1 MDLLLEA
8 TRKSPFGA
16 YALDL
21 PCPLRDA
28 TVSARAEHQRR
39 TIACAMLPGQ
49 EDPRRVLAA
58 WHALLHWL
66 RYSDEPVVT
75 CLRGHKT
82 DRVWP
87 IVTEASPETTLQAL
101 FDAVQAQWV
110 DETHWLD
117 AHDSRYPGLHDQL
130 RCHAVHLHGD
140 PADAA
145 AHADFA
151 LVRDGEQ
158 WRIDCATERFGEDYQ
173 RLLAAVWHRLADMLA
188 TAPQTALCDA
198 VATADGSAMQACSV
212 DGAAVA
218 IEGDLNS
225 RFSAWVA
232 IRPQHVAVIDP
243 ERSLSFAELDA
254 LSMHWAAALHAAG
267 ARAGDCVGVSFDRS
281 HRMVAAQIAVLK
293 IGAAFVPMDAT
304 QPAIRLQG
312 MVDDTRLRWLLTEQA
327 HACTLRE
334 ALPTV
339 AVLDI
344 GEIGDVQNDAA
355 VSMLPMVA
363 SDIDALA
370 YVIFTSGS
378 TGRPKGVKVSH
389 GNLLN
394 FVRQVGDWFDQD
406 DIASQFAPFTFDAS
420 VAEIH
425 SSLLNGGSTLILP
438 AELIED
444 PERLQDYMTGHGVTF
459 SAFPPQYAKH
469 LSPEKLPRLK
479 TLMTAGSA
487 PDHELIR
494 RWHPHV
500 TYVNAYGPT
509 ETTILSTAWHADR
522 IPEAHEPIAIGGP
535 IFNTTVRVINRF
547 GQALPRQCIGE
558 LLIGGAGVTLGYLDR
573 EELNLDRYRE
583 LDNMRWYRSG
593 DLCCFNSEDALIFAG
608 RIDSQIK
615 LRGHRLE
622 PGEVEAAL
630 KAVEGVSQAA
640 TIVVDVQ
647 SSKQLVAFC
656 VGAAR
661 SEDEVREGLASLLPA
676 WAIPNRI
683 VWLQALP
690 LTANGKTDYRALQ
703 ALLDERTQDDAAEA
717 VAYDDALEAD
727 VAAIWSSVLQ
737 QPKIARDDNFIH
749 LGGDSLTAL
758 VVMSSLKRLGYPA
771 SSSQLLARPRL
782 CDFVAT
788 LRGLDRQINRDYR
801 PCSGEAPL
809 SPIQGWFFK
818 LGLENPGSFCQ
829 TLVFDADERLDAER
843 LQHALSLLVDHHD
856 QLRSGFARPHRASG
870 DGAAAWTQTVAEPGL
885 ALPAIVVREVEEAQW
900 SAQAEDLR
908 LALAAELDV
917 SRAPLF
923 RIALLRSPTRSRVV
937 WVIHHLVVDTIS
949 HGILLEDLQALY
961 RRPDDAV
968 EAVLPGK
975 SISHMDWSRTL
986 RDAVMADV
994 DARLMRWQ
1002 PALQALAAIPD
1013 LPLRK
1018 SAAARMAI
1026 AECRLSADDT
1036 AVLLETATACYRQSA
1051 EELVLAASC
1060 LAIGRTLGV
1069 AGLAIDIEW
1078 HGREESF
1085 AGPQGIDR
1093 TVGWFTSVHPHAVNL
1108 PGDGGLGAW
1117 LMALKESRVAVPQRG
1132 RDFYAL
1138 RYLVDT
1144 PEARAAFAD
1153 YCQPEVLFNFSGVVQ
1168 RGQTGWRT
1176 VPAVAIELGE
1186 GNANPYALSVES
1198 EIRDGELIV
1207 SLYHDPEAWA
1217 GAAERLPQAIADAMR
1232 EVIAH
1237 CSAPGNRRWT
1247 PSDFPLAGLS
1257 QAQVDTLP
1265 IALRAAYP
1273 LTDMQQTMIRH
1284 KDTYQVFMAYR
1295 IPAVYDDASWR
1306 RAVSEWIDRHDC
1318 LRTHIREWPDG
1329 SASQLVEDAL
1339 AAPLGVHRVA
1349 SGETQAQARAHID
1362 RVRGGEARIDR
1373 APLFDLQVF
1382 DAGED
1387 DFVLVLAIH
1396 HLIHDGWSIDLLI
1409 NDLLVG
1415 YRRACGDAASKPQ
1428 APLAGMDAIVTAQR
1442 SLRDDTQWQN
1452 YWSTLPWQAT
1462 ACRLPEPRLHRA
1474 DDAASGQ
1481 DTRLFVG
1488 ALDAALAA
1496 SVREASRN
1504 LGVTV
1509 NSLWLAG
1516 YACLLRYLGG
1526 QTQVRCGVIQNG
1538 RMEEIAGVETITG
1551 CCVNTLPLVMEIAGT
1566 TTGGDIVVEVNRQL
1580 ERMRAGAAYPLSS
1593 IHAMVRS
1600 RIDGELF
1607 DTLFNIESHR
1617 YAVHDAQA
1625 RAELVGG
1632 YESTNYGF
1640 IFSLI
1645 ERSAAVVDAA
1655 ASATPPDYEVRIGYD
1670 AARYDL
1676 EAVQDWL
1683 RIYARCMQVLA
1694 AQTASR
1700 WNEMRLLPD
1709 AMLDDATNAWNDTR
1723 RDYPDQRC
1731 VEDLFR
1737 EQAQRQPQRPALL
1750 YRDRSVTYAALDA
1763 QTDRIARVLQDRG
1776 IGPETV
1782 VGLVAD
1788 RSPEMVVAMLAIY
1801 KAGAAFVP
1809 IDPRYPA
1816 DRVRHMVADS
1826 GARLA
1831 LVQKRDL
1838 SAVIPD
1844 DLVLERLFLDDLI
1857 EAAQHEGTGGDTGG
1871 DDAARRPLAVA
1882 RDSRQLA
1889 YVMYTSG
1896 STGQPK
1902 GVMIEQRSIVR
1913 LVANSA
1919 DFSFDAEDRIL
1930 VTSAPGFDVTT
1941 FEVWSALLNGLTLGV
1956 IDEETLLDPK
1966 QLAAELREKRI
1977 SLLWLIAPL
1986 FNQLIQEAPEMFAG
2000 VKQLMIGGDALSAP
2014 HVLLARQAN
2023 PQLQIINGYGPTENT
2038 SFSTYHFVGDEDRDV
2053 IPIGRPITNSTAYVF
2068 NADGQLLPPGVDG
2081 ELYVGGPG
2089 VARGYLNQPELTAS
2103 KFVADPFSDDPDSR
2117 LYRTGD
2123 LVRWR
2128 RDGLIDFLGRID
2140 HQVKIRGFRVELGE
2154 IENAISAHENIK
2166 QTLVLVKQEQGQK
2179 QLVAYC
2185 VPKQGDIADS
2195 DFRAGLIGSVSA
2207 LLHETLPDYM
2217 VPAAFVMLEAMPRN
2231 ANGKIDRPRL
2241 PEPDA
2246 SAYVH
2251 SAKVVP
2257 QGAMEEA
2264 LWAVWKDVLGNEAFG
2279 VTDSFF
2285 SIGGDSILAIQVVSG
2300 AAKRGLS
2307 LTPRLVIEERT
2318 IRQIVAKAG
2327 ATSSAAASA
2336 AENAANVVQ
2345 TAVVGAQ
2352 RLLPIQL
2359 QYLQQGKVDVDR
2371 YAQYG
2376 RIALPADTTREM
2388 LDIAL
2393 RAIVARHDVLRL
2405 KFRETSSG
2413 WIAQYRPEAL
2423 QADDAVQADVL
2434 IAVDG
2439 DPSGDDSSGDIRA
2452 EAAEALAGLDIKQ
2465 GRLQRW
2471 IWRRGAQG
2479 QSLLWVIHHLVV
2491 DGVSWR
2497 ILQDDLHS
2505 ALAAAR
2511 RGESPQFGAKTDSYQ
2526 DWATRVHDF
2535 AFGTVVERERDY
2547 WLQQLAQPVARLDF
2561 DVDGSDDD
2569 ERQPEA
2575 STQAVEIALDADDT
2589 QRVLQRARAGV
2600 QPQVLLIAALTRS
2613 LGERLDADAVR
2624 VDLEG
2629 HGRDLYDDGATEL
2642 DPSRTIGWFTSLY
2655 PLRFDLVRQS
2665 PSQHLSRTRRILAT
2679 VPNGGIG
2686 FGALQQIA
2694 HDEALETASA
2704 DPNGSGAQV
2713 LFNYLGHFAD
2723 DSEGGSVIAPRRV
2736 RGHALRIDGAV
2747 RAGTLQFRFDYSD
2760 RQLSREAATAIAEG
2774 FLASLHEL
2782 SCVDPDDSDA
2792 ADERHGP
2799 GAQSTESGAVS
2810 FASASLSTEVLAV
2823 LRGRYPA
2830 LRDAYPCT
2838 PMQQGLLMF
2847 SDGGGQKD
2855 LYLSQMQIALA
2866 PVDADRLRRAWQT
2879 LVDRH
2884 DILRTAFV
2892 DLGQARLIQVVVDNA
2907 ELSWREV
2914 DARTVG
2920 GVAQI
2925 ALTRWMREEMAQGF
2939 DLGHA
2944 PLMRLL
2950 LVRMDDDSDC
2960 LVWTHHHALIDG
2972 WSAALLI
2979 RQLFEAYART
2989 GTQAGLQAAPHAEPA
3004 YRRYIDWLSTRDAG
3018 AAEAYWRDWFR
3029 GLDLSTSAQS
3039 PLERVP
3045 AGQGHRPIRY
3055 EQASHSI
3062 ELSAEDTSRLLRL
3075 VKAEGV
3081 SLSTLMLA
3089 AWGLLLGK
3097 YVAEDEVLFGY
3108 TTSGR
3113 SAAVD
3118 GIESMVGLF
3127 INSLPVRVRA
3137 DGTQTVASLLR
3148 QIQSQQLDNEDH
3160 GFLSL
3165 PEIQR
3170 VSGAK
3175 PGQALFDTLVVVENY
3190 PRDWSLLA
3198 SAGDD
3203 GLKVRSIEGASRT
3216 SFGLNLIAYP
3226 GERLMLELAYQCLQF
3241 DDDATAMLLR
3251 RLSNLLS
3258 SIAAGATRTIA
3269 QLSLLDADESA
3280 RAIHGWNATAVEYP
3294 RDRTL
3299 PEVFDTV
3306 ANSHARADALVFGD
3320 ERCSYD
3326 ELARR
3331 SRRIAR
3337 WLRAHGVR
3345 SGDQVALSMGK
3356 GPALIAAMIG
3366 IMRAGAAYVPI
3377 AVDCPADRRRFI
3389 NADAGIV
3396 WTLTDRAHRE
3406 QVVLDV
3412 AACLEIE
3419 DCLGEADALSD
3430 DGTDGMVD
3438 GPGDAQRTAYV
3449 IYTSGTTG
3457 TPKGVAISHRSL
3469 INFCAWCVQVRLFS
3483 AGSRM
3488 IQFAP
3493 YTFDA
3498 SAGEIF
3504 GGLLAGAELHL
3515 LADALIMD
3523 PQALTA
3529 YLNTH
3534 AIAFCAF
3541 PPPYLQQMDPTRI
3554 PEDMTLLTAGSA
3566 PSAELVAQWG
3576 ARCRYINGYGPTETT
3591 ILSTAWICDRG
3602 QADAGSLSIGGPICN
3617 TSVYVVDRLGQL
3629 CAPGLLGEIWIGGD
3643 GVANGYLNRPELN
3656 REQFLADP
3664 WKPGSRVYRT
3674 GDMGRWRE
3682 DGQIVF
3688 VGRRDRQVKL
3698 RGFRIELD
3706 EIETRLSEHPQVQ
3719 DAAVSVRGADA
3730 DKRLLAWVVHREG
3743 LMPGDAAT
3751 EAFLDDLRRFL
3762 QASLLNYMLPQAIG
3776 IVAKMPLT
3784 GNGKID
3790 EKSLPEPEANEPVDA
3805 VHIAPRTQSERALAE
3820 VWASLLKLPPE
3831 QIGVNANFFD
3841 MGGHSLLAMR
3851 AIAQLRERLGVEIG
3865 VADLLAQPVLADL
3878 ALVVEHAAQHALPPI
3893 VAVPRTE
3900 AMPLSFAQQ
3909 RLWFLAQMQD
3919 VSRTYHIPGALRL
3932 RGELDAAALGRAL
3945 DRIVAR
3951 HEVLRARFVMHGETP
3966 MQHFLPADAG
3976 FVLREGDLSAVDAA
3990 DAALQAAM
3998 HAEFDAPFD
4007 LETGPLLR
4015 GRLIR
4020 MAENDH
4026 VLLIVIHHIVMDGW
4040 SLGLLVREIGQLY
4053 RSECEGTPD
4062 PLARLAV
4069 QYADYAVWQRGLPE
4083 AEVWQAQSAYWRDT
4097 LRDAP
4102 ALLEL
4107 PTDRPRPPQQS
4118 FDGDSVPIVFD
4129 PALSAGLRALS
4140 QRHGV
4145 TLFTT
4150 LFAAWTIVLHRL
4162 SNQSQVV
4169 IGIPAANRLQA
4180 ELEPLVGFFVNTLA
4194 VRVDVDG
4201 GAPTA
4206 ALLQQVRLALLGA
4219 QAHQQLPFEQVVEV
4233 VKPPRSV
4240 AHSPIFQ
4247 VMFSWQDEEWRQI
4260 DMRGLQVDSLDIAQ
4274 DSAKFDLT
4282 LSLSEDGE
4290 RIVGGI
4296 EYATALFDRA
4306 TLARHIGYLQRV
4318 LQVMVDD
4325 ASQPVARIALLQDM
4339 ERGQV
4344 LERFNAEAVGRDD
4357 IGPALPLPYRA
4368 FEMQVARTPQ
4378 ANALVHADVRIDY
4391 ATLNARAN
4399 RIAHWLIALGAQ
4411 RDARVAVCLERGPDL
4426 VAAMIGV
4433 GKAGL
4438 AYVPMDPAA
4447 PADRLCYQLDDSAPV
4462 ALLSQSSLR
4471 DAFGDDARPV
4481 LWLDLDDAALAEH
4494 AIENPSHD
4502 VVGVSPNDLA
4512 YVIYTSGS
4520 TGRPKGVMVEHAQLG
4535 AYLRWALRAY
4545 AGGEPIDAVVS
4556 SPIVFDATITSL
4568 YLPLL
4573 TGGCAV
4579 LLREGDEL
4587 AGLEAEMMAAQS
4599 DEAGRAIL
4607 VKITP
4612 AHLRVLGQRLE
4623 TSAVRPA
4630 PKLFVVGG
4638 EALPSATVALWQRLS
4653 PASRIVNEYGPT
4665 ETTVGC
4671 VVHEASA
4678 GSLQG
4683 PDVPIGRPIAG
4694 MYMRVLDAEGQ
4705 PVPIGVTG
4713 ELYIGGAQVARGYL
4727 NRDELTAE
4735 RFIADPFDVGGNAR
4749 LYRSGD
4755 LCRWRA
4761 DGVLDYL
4768 GRNDFQVK
4776 IRGFRIELGEIE
4788 AQLASC
4794 TGVVECAVIARED
4807 RPGDKRLVAYV
4818 VGPDAAAL
4826 SAQALRSQLAQ
4837 HLPEY
4842 MVPSAFVALPALPLT
4857 GNGKLDRVAL
4867 PAPDLG
4873 AVAAS
4878 EYEAPVGSAEIALAE
4893 VWQSLL
4899 NLDRVGRHDQ
4909 FFELGGHSLMVIAML
4924 VNLRERGF
4932 VTDIRTVLTQPSLS
4946 ALAMVLTTV
4955 AADEAVEKQEV
4966 PENLIA
4972 TDCAQITPELLPL
4985 ADLSQADIDRI
4996 VANVPGGIANIQDI
5010 YRLGPL
5016 QEGILF
5022 HYLLGG
5028 EGDNY
5033 LLRSMLAFE
5042 SRELL
5047 DAFLAA
5053 MQAVIDRH
5061 DILRT
5066 CAQWEALSHPVQ
5078 VVCRQVPLPIEEI
5091 ALEPGDVLPQLV
5103 AKSDPRRLRLDL
5115 SRAPMLK
5122 TFVAHDAENGEWL
5135 LALLSHH
5142 IVCDQT
5148 TVELMIGEIQLL
5160 LAGQG
5165 DRLPVS
5171 VPYRNFIAQLRQL
5184 SAQDHDAYFRRQ
5196 LGDVEEPTLPFGF
5209 SNTQGA
5215 SDKESREDVVD
5226 AVATVESDAALR
5238 IRDAARR
5245 YGTTPAVLFHAA
5257 WALVV
5262 GRCSGR
5268 HDVVFGAVLSGRQQS
5283 INGLDRAF
5291 GMFINTL
5298 PLRVPF
5304 STASVREA
5312 IADTRA
5318 RLAELLMHEQASL
5331 VQAQRC
5337 SGVSSALPLFS
5348 AMINYRHSLNT
5359 DAVASGAMLPG
5370 VRVVSGEWD
5379 GERTNYPLTLDIDDT
5394 GKSFTINIQCMRV
5407 ADPKLVAEY
5416 VCTAAINIAEALH
5429 DDPDRPMRGIE
5440 ILPDA
5445 ERRRL
5450 VADFNDTC
5458 RPDLIETTWPELFA
5472 AQASATP
5479 DRIAVECAA
5488 KQLSYRELDSQ
5499 STRLAL
5505 ALREKG
5511 AGPGTVIALLNRRS
5525 SDLLVMIVAVL
5536 KAGAAYLPL
5545 DPTHP
5550 PQRWLEILDD
5560 AKPQHVLIGEEY
5572 ATEQRWLK
5580 RKWKVGEVIV
5590 AADLMASVAD
5600 PESAAAT
5607 LPYPQLDD
5615 LSYVLF
5621 TSGSTG
5627 KPKGVM
5633 IEHRGM
5639 INNMRSKFEPL
5650 ALSSEDVIAQTASQC
5665 FDISVWQFLTA
5676 LLLGGKVVIVS
5687 DETTRDPDALL
5698 DRLQATGVT
5707 IWEPVPSVM
5716 QVILQYRKALP
5727 ALRWVLPTGEALPR
5741 ELVVRWFDQYPQ
5753 IPLMNA
5759 YGPAECSDDVSFQP
5773 MHGPVDRVLIGKPV
5787 ANAHLHLLDDELMLA
5802 PIGVVGEIAVSG
5814 PVVGRGYH
5822 NRPEETRAVFKE
5834 NPYERHAADRRLY
5847 LTGDLGRRYPDGS
5860 IEFIGRKDFQVKIR
5874 GFRIELG
5881 EIENC
5886 LERHPSVREA
5896 VVLARTFGAH
5906 GDKKLVAYVTTSAA
5920 VAIDILRA
5928 HIRASLPE
5936 YMTPSAIVLMDALP
5950 LTGNGKID
5958 RKALPE
5964 PTGTAL
5970 MQAQYTQPQ
5979 PGAES
5984 LVADVWRDLLG
5995 LDQVGREDGFFD
6007 LGGDSILLIRMLSR
6021 IREHGIVL
6029 SVADIYRLRTV
6040 QAIAEAGAT
6049 TQPSLPD
6056 RLVSAGWEHA
6066 WATIDATPAAVK
6078 VLLVR
6083 DPEGERR
6090 MPLQKMLATCEGVDA
6105 GFVRLCDDPATEAQR
6120 LQSAGVSAL
6129 DDDACIAVSD
6139 VSTALVAQLQ
6149 PVHARLSAAP
6159 VVETYGFG
6167 LIQRNLQDWTARYG
6181 NECIPVQGWYTPT
6194 ELQAAFATLACE
6206 QDLLRSIADV
6216 PTSTWRLLDQEAIG
6230 TMSIPSIRL
6239 SAVVGPEAGDA
6250 IANAMRALERA
6261 RTETPLP
6268 YVAAWVSATDM
6279 QHYLLLSIDHLAWDG
6294 VSAGAVQRR
6303 LGEILRGDAA
6313 PFAGSYRTFL
6323 SDIEPKGDRAVDA
6336 VLDER
6341 FDRAGVASAVAATCS
6356 ILAQHA
6362 DEPLQVVRFAA
6373 PIASGASAAE
6383 QAFDIFKHWM
6393 LQSTGLE
6400 RFGLVLNH
6408 HGRQRGEHAYF
6419 DHVGLFLDKVPIAVD
6434 RSTTLQS
6441 LSDKVSE
6448 LQKHGF
6454 GYLAMETRARKEG
6467 LPPTLPAL
6475 SEEVLFNFQ
6484 MEAQTADAR
6493 PTALDTAT
6501 FREKLRDYRGILFES
6516 HEQDNQIIV
6525 TCAFRGSD
6533 DALRGLMS
6541 INPDSVLIESSSI
6554 GDAADAAANILAAV
6568 PVVAATTDDDVLI
6581 VEGVHKRY
6589 GNFEAVKGVSFRVP
6603 RGKCFG
6609 ILGPNGAGKT
6619 SLLAM
6624 IEGLTPITSG
6634 SIRIFGKDVATQ
6646 MRSIQP
6652 HLGVQLQQNNYFQFL
6667 TVAQLLKFYQELRSA
6682 VGGKRE
6688 GPSAEWLLERL
6699 ELKDKLPFK
6708 VDELSGGQKQ
6718 RLSIAI
6724 ALLEDPDIIFLDEPT
6739 SALDPQSRLYTWEFI
6754 EQLKSDGRKTII
6766 LTTHYMEE
6774 AERLCD
6780 EIMIMNGGKVIAQGP
6795 PAELVKSLSATQSLS
6810 LQFGIG
6816 EFNAAHAESIGS
6828 LSGVIS
6834 HLWDERSDTLA
6845 IQTTDVAKT
6854 LEAVLANCRDRGI
6867 QITNIDIVRPSLE
6880 DVFLSHTGKDLRE

>member
-8 TRKSPFGA
+8 TRKSPYGA

-28 TVSARAEHQRR
+28 TVSARAEHRRR
-39 TIACAMLPGQ
+39 TVACGMLPGQ
-49 EDPRRVLAA
+49 DDPRRLLAA
-58 WHALLHWL
+58 WHAVLHWL
-66 RYSDEPVVT
+66 RYDDEPVVT
-75 CLRGHKT
+75 CLRGHSA

-87 IVTEASPETTLQAL
+87 IVTEASADTTLQAL
-101 FDAVQAQWV
+101 FEAVQTQWV
-110 DETHWLD
+110 DEKYWID
-117 AHDSRYPGLHDQL
+117 AHDSDYPGLQEQL
-130 RCHAVHLHGD
+130 RCHSVHLHG
-140 PADAA
+140 AITKDAE
-145 AHADFA
+145 HADFA
-151 LVRDGEQ
+151 LIRDGEQ
-158 WRIDCATERFGEDYQ
+158 WRIECATERFGEDYQ
-173 RLLAAVWHRLADMLA
+173 RLLATVWHRLAEALLA
-188 TAPQTALCDA
+188 APQTALCELA
-198 VATADGSAMQACSV
+198 ATAGGSPMQACSV
-212 DGAAVA
+212 EGAAVA

-232 IRPQHVAVIDP
+232 VQPQRVAVIDK
-243 ERSLSFAELDA
+243 ERSMSFAELDR
-254 LSMHWAAALHAAG
+254 LSTHWASALLAAG
-267 ARAGDCVGVSFDRS
+267 ACAGDCVGVSFDRS

-293 IGAAFVPMDAT
+293 IGAAFVPMDAA
-304 QPAIRLQG
+304 QPAIRLQT
-312 MVDDTRLRWLLTEQA
+312 MVDDTRLRLVLTEQA
-327 HACTLRE
+327 NVSMLRE
-334 ALPTV
+334 ALPKV
-339 AVLDI
+339 GVLDI
-344 GEIGDVQNDAA
+344 GKIGDARNGGGS
-355 VSMLPMVA
+355 SMLPAVE

-394 FVRQVGDWFDQD
+394 FVLQIGEWFGPD
-406 DIASQFAPFTFDAS
+406 DVASQFAPLTFDAS

-425 SSLLNGGSTLILP
+425 SSLLNGGSTVILP
-438 AELIED
+438 AELIDD
-444 PERLQDYMTGHGVTF
+444 PESLQAYMTAHGVSF

-469 LSPEKLPRLK
+469 LSPENLPRQK

-487 PDHELIR
+487 PDHDLIR

-500 TYVNAYGPT
+500 QYVNAYGPT
-509 ETTILSTAWHADR
+509 ETTILSTAWRADR
-522 IPEAHEPIAIGGP
+522 VPEAHEPIAIGSP

-547 GQALPRQCIGE
+547 GQALPRHCIGE

-573 EELNLDRYRE
+573 DELNLDRYRE
-583 LDNMRWYRSG
+583 QGRKRWYRSG
-593 DLCCFNSEDALIFAG
+593 DLCCFNGDSALIFAG

-630 KAVEGVSQAA
+630 KAVEGVDQAA
-640 TIVVDVQ
+640 TLVAEVQ
-647 SSKQLVAFC
+647 SSKQLIAFC
-656 VGAAR
+656 AGTAR
-661 SEDEVREGLASLLPA
+661 SEDEVRERLAGLLPA

-683 VWLQALP
+683 VWLPALP
-690 LTANGKTDYRALQ
+690 LTTNGKTDYRALQ
-703 ALLDERTQDDAAEA
+703 VMLAERTAQDDATATVE
-717 VAYDDALEAD
+717 YEDALEAD

-782 CDFVAT
+782 SDFVAI

-801 PCSGEAPL
+801 TCSGEAPL

-843 LQHALSLLVDHHD
+843 LQRALVALVDHHD
-856 QLRSGFARPHRASG
+856 QLRAGFARTHHAG
-870 DGAAAWTQTVAEPGL
+870 DQWVQTVAGPGL
-885 ALPAIVVREVEEAQW
+885 PLPAILVRELQESQW
-900 SAQAEDLR
+900 SEQAEDLR
-908 LALAAELDV
+908 LALAAELDL
-917 SRAPLF
+917 SQAPLY

-937 WVIHHLVVDTIS
+937 WAIHHLIVDTIS

-968 EAVLPGK
+968 ESVLPGK
-975 SISHMDWSRTL
+975 SISHMDWSRML

-994 DARLMRWQ
+994 DTRLQRWQ
-1002 PALQALAAIPD
+1002 PALQALAAMPG
-1013 LPLRK
+1013 LPLQS

-1026 AECRLSADDT
+1026 AESRLTAQDTSA
-1036 AVLLETATACYRQSA
+1036 LLETATACYRQSV

-1060 LAIGRTLGV
+1060 LAIGRTLGIS
-1069 AGLAIDIEW
+1069 GLAIDIEW
-1078 HGREESF
+1078 HGREEDF
-1085 AGPQGIDR
+1085 AGRLGIDR
-1093 TVGWFTSVHPHAVNL
+1093 TVGWFTSVHPHAVDL
-1108 PGDGGLGAW
+1108 PDDGGLGPW
-1117 LMALKESRVAVPQRG
+1117 LMTLKESRVAVPQRG

-1144 PEARAAFAD
+1144 PEARAAFAG
-1153 YCQPEVLFNFSGVVQ
+1153 YRQPEVLFNFSGVVQ

-1207 SLYHDPEAWA
+1207 SLYHDPEAW
-1217 GAAERLPQAIADAMR
+1217 GDAAERLPQAMSDALR

-1237 CSAPGNRRWT
+1237 CSASVNRRWT

-1257 QAQVDTLP
+1257 QSQVDTLP
-1265 IALRAAYP
+1265 TTLRAAYP

-1295 IPAVYDDASWR
+1295 MPTVYDDAAWR

-1339 AAPLGVHRVA
+1339 PAPLGVHRVV

-1362 RVRGGEARIDR
+1362 RVRGGEARIGR

-1415 YRRACGDAASKPQ
+1415 YRHACGDAASKPQ
-1428 APLAGMDAIVTAQR
+1428 APLAGMDAVVTAQLR
-1442 SLRDDTQWQN
+1442 LRDDVQWQT
-1452 YWSTLPWQAT
+1452 YWSTLPWQAA
-1462 ACRLPEPRLHRA
+1462 ACRLPEPRLHRT
-1474 DDAASGQ
+1474 DDTTSRQ

-1488 ALDAALAA
+1488 ALDPALAA

-1551 CCVNTLPLVMEIAGT
+1551 CCVNTLPLVMDIAGT
-1566 TTGGDIVVEVNRQL
+1566 TTGESIVVEVNRQL
-1580 ERMRAGAAYPLSS
+1580 ERMRASAAYPLSA

-1600 RIDGELF
+1600 QIEGELF

-1645 ERSAAVVDAA
+1645 ERSAAVVDAG
-1655 ASATPPDYEVRIGYD
+1655 SATPPDYEVRIGYD

-1694 AQTASR
+1694 EKTASR

-1709 AMLDDATNAWNDTR
+1709 AMLDNATNAWNDTR
-1723 RDYPDQRC
+1723 RDYPHQRC
-1731 VEDLFR
+1731 VEDIFR

-1750 YRDRSVTYAALDA
+1750 YHDQSVTYAALDA

-1776 IGPETV
+1776 IAPETV

-1844 DLVLERLFLDDLI
+1844 DLALERLFLDDLI
-1857 EAAQHEGTGGDTGG
+1857 EAAQQDGAGG
-1871 DDAARRPLAVA
+1871 DDAARKPLPVA
-1882 RDSRQLA
+1882 RNSRQLA

-1913 LVANSA
+1913 LIANSA
-1919 DFSFDAEDRIL
+1919 DFSFDPEDRIL

-1956 IDEETLLDPK
+1956 IDEETLLDPQ

-2038 SFSTYHFVGDEDRDV
+2038 SFSTYHFVGDEDREV

-2068 NADGQLLPPGVDG
+2068 SADGQLLPPGVNG

-2103 KFVADPFSDDPDSR
+2103 KFVADPFSNDPDDR

-2154 IENAISAHENIK
+2154 IENAISAHEEIK

-2185 VPKQGDIADS
+2185 VPKQGDIADA

-2207 LLHETLPDYM
+2207 LLRETLPEYM

-2231 ANGKIDRPRL
+2231 ANGKIDRARL

-2246 SAYVH
+2246 AAYVH
-2251 SAKVVP
+2251 SAQVMP
-2257 QGAMEEA
+2257 QGEMEEA

-2307 LTPRLVIEERT
+2307 LTPRLVIEGRT

-2327 ATSSAAASA
+2327 ATEAATTTA
-2336 AENAANVVQ
+2336 AGTEQ
-2345 TAVVGAQ
+2345 TTVGGAQ

-2359 QYLQQGKVDVDR
+2359 QYLQQGKPDIDR

-2423 QADDAVQADVL
+2423 QTDDAVQADVL

-2439 DPSGDDSSGDIRA
+2439 DASGDIRA

-2505 ALAAAR
+2505 ALDAAR
-2511 RGESPQFGAKTDSYQ
+2511 HGEAPRFGAKTDSYQ

-2535 AFGTVVERERDY
+2535 AFGAIVERERDY

-2561 DVDGSDDD
+2561 DVDGSDDNAP
-2569 ERQPEA
+2569 QPEA
-2575 STQAVEIALDADDT
+2575 TTQAVEIALDADET
-2589 QRVLQRARAGV
+2589 QRLLQRARTGL

-2624 VDLEG
+2624 IDLEG

-2655 PLRFDLVRQS
+2655 PLRFDHVRQP
-2665 PSQHLSRTRRILAT
+2665 PSRHLSRTRRILAT

-2694 HDEALETASA
+2694 HDEALETASD

-2723 DSEGGSVIAPRRV
+2723 DSEGGSVIGPRRV

-2747 RAGTLQFRFDYSD
+2747 RAGALQLRFDYSD

-2774 FLASLHEL
+2774 FLASLREL
-2782 SCVDPDDSDA
+2782 LPVDPDDSDA
-2792 ADERHGP
+2792 TEDRRGV
-2799 GAQSTESGAVS
+2799 GLGVDAQSTEPGTSLQSLPTDVLGA
-2810 FASASLSTEVLAV
+2810 

-2847 SDGGGQKD
+2847 SDGGAQKD

-2866 PVDADRLRRAWQT
+2866 RVDADRLRRAWQT

-2892 DLGQARLIQVVVDNA
+2892 DLGQARLMQVVIDGA
-2907 ELSWREV
+2907 EVPWREI

-2920 GVAQI
+2920 GDAQA
-2925 ALTRWMREEMAQGF
+2925 ALTRLMHEEMAQGF

-2950 LVRMDDDSDC
+2950 LVRMDDDNDC

-2989 GTQAGLQAAPHAEPA
+2989 GAQAGLQAAPHAEPA
-3004 YRRYIDWLSTRDAG
+3004 YRQYIDWLSARDAG
-3018 AAEAYWRDWFR
+3018 AAEAYWRDWFL
-3029 GLDLSTSAQS
+3029 GLDLSVSAQL
-3039 PLERVP
+3039 PLERVA
-3045 AGQGHRPIRY
+3045 AGQGHTPIRY

-3062 ELSAEDTSRLLRL
+3062 ELSAEVTSRLHRL

-3097 YVAEDEVLFGY
+3097 YIAEDEVLFGY

-3113 SAAVD
+3113 AAAVE

-3137 DGTQTVASLLR
+3137 DGAQTVSSLLR

-3198 SAGDD
+3198 SAGAD

-3216 SFGLNLIAYP
+3216 SFGMNLIAYP
-3226 GERLMLELAYQCLQF
+3226 GDRLMLELAYQRLQF
-3241 DDDATAMLLR
+3241 DDDGTAALLR

-3258 SIAAGATRTIA
+3258 SIAAGATRTVA

-3280 RAIHGWNATAVEYP
+3280 CAIHGWNATALDYQ

-3299 PEVFDTV
+3299 PQVFDTV
-3306 ANSHARADALVFGD
+3306 AHNYALADALVFGD
-3320 ERCSYD
+3320 ERCSYG

-3331 SRRIAR
+3331 SRKIAR

-3345 SGDQVALSMGK
+3345 SGDKVALSMGK
-3356 GPALIAAMIG
+3356 GPDLIAAMIG

-3389 NADAGIV
+3389 TTDAGIV
-3396 WTLTDRAHRE
+3396 WTLTDRVHRD
-3406 QVVLDV
+3406 QVVLDI

-3419 DCLGEADALSD
+3419 NCLDEADGSSD
-3430 DGTDGMVD
+3430 DGEDGIAD
-3438 GPGDAQRTAYV
+3438 GPGDAQHTAYV

-3469 INFCAWCVQVRLFS
+3469 INFCAWCVHARLFG

-3523 PQALTA
+3523 PQALAT
-3529 YLNTH
+3529 YLNTR
-3534 AIAFCAF
+3534 AIVFCAF
-3541 PPPYLQQMDPTRI
+3541 PPPYLQQLDPARI

-3591 ILSTAWICDRG
+3591 ILSTAWICERG
-3602 QADAGSLSIGGPICN
+3602 QADVESLSIGGPISN
-3617 TSVYVVDRLGQL
+3617 TAVYVVDRLGQL

-3643 GVANGYLNRPELN
+3643 GVANEYLNRPELN

-3706 EIETRLSEHPQVQ
+3706 EIENRLRAHPDVQ
-3719 DAAVSVRGADA
+3719 DASVSVRGTDA

-3743 LMPGDAAT
+3743 LLPGDAAT
-3751 EAFLDDLRRFL
+3751 EAFLDDLRDFL
-3762 QASLLNYMLPQAIG
+3762 RMSLLNYMLPQAIG
-3776 IVAKMPLT
+3776 VVDRMPLT

-3790 EKSLPEPEANEPVDA
+3790 EKALPEPEATAPVDT
-3805 VHIAPRTQSERALAE
+3805 VHVAPRTQSERALAE
-3820 VWASLLKLPPE
+3820 VWATVLKLAPE
-3831 QIGVNANFFD
+3831 QIGANANFFEL
-3841 MGGHSLLAMR
+3841 GGHSLLAMR

-3932 RGELDAAALGRAL
+3932 RGELDVAALGRAL

-3966 MQHFLPADAG
+3966 MQHFSPADTG
-3976 FVLREGDLSAVDAA
+3976 FTLRERDLSAANDAE
-3990 DAALQAAM
+3990 DAFQAAM
-3998 HAEFDAPFD
+3998 HQEFDASFQ

-4015 GRLIR
+4015 GQLIR
-4020 MAENDH
+4020 MAADEH

-4053 RSECEGTPD
+4053 RSECEGAPD
-4062 PLARLAV
+4062 PLPPLTV
-4069 QYADYAVWQRGLPE
+4069 QYADYAAWQRGLPE
-4083 AEVWQAQSAYWRDT
+4083 AEVWQAQSAYWRDN

-4118 FDGDSVPIVFD
+4118 FDGDSLPIMLD

-4201 GAPTA
+4201 GTSTA
-4206 ALLQQVRLALLGA
+4206 ALLQQARLALLGA

-4233 VKPPRSV
+4233 VKPPRSI

-4247 VMFSWQDEEWRQI
+4247 VMFSWQDEEWRRI
-4260 DMRGLQVDSLDIAQ
+4260 DMPGLQVESVEIAQ

-4296 EYATALFDRA
+4296 EYATALFDHA
-4306 TLARHIGYLQRV
+4306 TLTRHVGYLQRV

-4325 ASQPVARIALLQDM
+4325 ASLPIARIPLLADI
-4339 ERGQV
+4339 ERAQV
-4344 LERFNAEAVGRDD
+4344 LERFNNDAVGRDD

-4368 FEMQVARTPQ
+4368 FEAQVARTPQ
-4378 ANALVHADVRIDY
+4378 ANALVHANERLDY

-4399 RIAHWLIALGAQ
+4399 RIAHWLIALGAH
-4411 RDARVAVCLERGPDL
+4411 RDDRVAVCLERGPDL

-4447 PADRLCYQLDDSAPV
+4447 PAERLCYQLDDSAPV

-4471 DAFGDDARPV
+4471 DALGDDARPA
-4481 LWLDLDDAALAEH
+4481 LWLDLDDAVLAQH
-4494 AIENPSHD
+4494 AVENPAYD
-4502 VVGVSPNDLA
+4502 LVVVSPNDLA

-4535 AYLRWALRAY
+4535 AYLRWALHAY
-4545 AGGEPIDAVVS
+4545 TGGEPIDAVVS

-4573 TGGCAV
+4573 SGGSAV

-4587 AGLEAEMMAAQS
+4587 AGLEAEMMDAQS
-4599 DEAGRAIL
+4599 DHALRSTLI
-4607 VKITP
+4607 KITP
-4612 AHLRVLGQRLE
+4612 AHLRALGQRLE
-4623 TSAVRPA
+4623 TAAVRPA

-4678 GSLQG
+4678 DSLQG

-4705 PVPIGVTG
+4705 PVPIGVAG
-4713 ELYIGGAQVARGYL
+4713 ELCIGGAQVARGYL
-4727 NRDELTAE
+4727 NRDELTIE
-4735 RFIADPFDVGGNAR
+4735 RFIVDPFDASGDAR

-4776 IRGFRIELGEIE
+4776 IRGFRIELGEVE
-4788 AQLASC
+4788 AQLAAC
-4794 TGVVECAVIARED
+4794 AGVVECAVIARED

-4818 VGPDAAAL
+4818 VGPDAVAL
-4826 SAQALRSQLAQ
+4826 SAQTLRNQLAQ

-4842 MVPSAFVALPALPLT
+4842 MVPSAFVVLPALPLT
-4857 GNGKLDRVAL
+4857 GNGKLDRAAL

-4873 AVAAS
+4873 AVVS
-4878 EYEAPVGSAEIALAE
+4878 SVYEAPVGPAETVLAE

-4924 VNLRERGF
+4924 VNLRERGY

-4946 ALAMVLTTV
+4946 ALATVLTPL
-4955 AADEAVEKQEV
+4955 APGEAEQKQEV

-4972 TDCAQITPELLPL
+4972 TDCADISPELLPL

-4996 VANVPGGIANIQDI
+4996 VANVPGGVANIQDI

-5016 QEGILF
+5016 QEGILY

-5078 VVCRQVPLPIEEI
+5078 VVCRHVPLPIEEI
-5091 ALEPGDVLPQLV
+5091 ALEPGEVLPQLV

-5148 TVELMIGEIQLL
+5148 TVELMIGEIQML
-5160 LAGQG
+5160 LAGQA

-5226 AVATVESDAALR
+5226 AVASIDSEASQR

-5257 WALVV
+5257 WGLVV

-5268 HDVVFGAVLSGRQQS
+5268 QDVVFGAVLSGRQQS
-5283 INGLDRAF
+5283 IDGLDRAF

-5304 STASVREA
+5304 STASVRET

-5331 VQAQRC
+5331 SQAQRC

-5348 AMINYRHSLNT
+5348 AMINFRHSLNT

-5370 VRVVSGEWD
+5370 VRVVSGDWD

-5394 GKSFTINIQCMRV
+5394 GKTFTINIQCMRI
-5407 ADPKLVAEY
+5407 ADPKLVADY

-5429 DDPDRPMRGIE
+5429 NDPDRPMRGIE

-5450 VADFNDTC
+5450 VTGFNDTF
-5458 RPDLIETTWPELFA
+5458 RPDLIEVTWPELFA
-5472 AQASATP
+5472 AQVSSTP
-5479 DRIAVECAA
+5479 DRIAVECSIR
-5488 KQLSYRELDSQ
+5488 QLSYRELDSR

-5511 AGPGTVIALLNRRS
+5511 AGAGTVIALLNRRS
-5525 SDLLVMIVAVL
+5525 SDLLVMIIAVL
-5536 KAGAAYLPL
+5536 KVGAAYLPL

-5580 RKWKVGEVIV
+5580 RKWKSGEVNV
-5590 AADLMASVAD
+5590 AADLMASATD
-5600 PESAAAT
+5600 STAAVVAT
-5607 LPYPQLDD
+5607 LPYPKLDD

-5650 ALSSEDVIAQTASQC
+5650 ALSGDDVIAQTASQC

-5698 DRLQATGVT
+5698 DRLRATGVT

-5716 QVILQYRKALP
+5716 QVILQSRKPLP
-5727 ALRWVLPTGEALPR
+5727 DLRWVLPTGEALPR
-5741 ELVVRWFDQYPQ
+5741 ELVVRWFEQYPQ

-5773 MHGPVDRVLIGKPV
+5773 IHGPVDRVLIGKPV

-5822 NRPEETRAVFKE
+5822 NKPEETRAVFKE
-5834 NPYERHAADRRLY
+5834 NPYERHPADRRLY

-5886 LERHPSVREA
+5886 LERHPAVREA
-5896 VVLARTFGAH
+5896 VVLARSFGSH
-5906 GDKKLVAYVTTSAA
+5906 GDKKLVAYVTTCTAA
-5920 VAIDILRA
+5920 TIEILRA

-5936 YMTPSAIVLMDALP
+5936 YMTPSAIVMMDALP

-5970 MQAQYTQPQ
+5970 MQAQYAQPQ

-5995 LDQVGREDGFFD
+5995 LDQVGREDAFFD

-6040 QAIAEAGAT
+6040 QAIAEAGAI
-6049 TQPSLPD
+6049 QPSLPD
-6056 RLVSAGWEHA
+6056 RLVSEGWEHA
-6066 WATIDATPAAVK
+6066 WAVVDAAPAAVK
-6078 VLLVR
+6078 ALLVR
-6083 DPEGERR
+6083 CREGDRR
-6090 MPLQKMLATCEGVDA
+6090 MLLQKLLASCDGVDA
-6105 GFVRLCDDPATEAQR
+6105 QFVRLCDDPAAEAQR
-6120 LQSAGVSAL
+6120 LQSVGLSAL
-6129 DDDACIAVSD
+6129 DDDTSITVSGLPG
-6139 VSTALVAQLQ
+6139 ALSGQLRQVHAQLI
-6149 PVHARLSAAP
+6149 AAP

-6167 LIQRNLQDWTARYG
+6167 LMQRNLQDWTARYG
-6181 NECIPVQGWYTPT
+6181 NECIPVQGWYTSAQ
-6194 ELQAAFATLACE
+6194 LQAAFARLASE
-6206 QDLLRSIADV
+6206 QDLLRSIPDLQ
-6216 PTSTWRLLDQEAIG
+6216 TSTWRLLDQEAIG
-6230 TMSIPSIRL
+6230 RMAIPALRL
-6239 SAVVGPEAGDA
+6239 AVDVGLAPDDA
-6250 IANAMRALERA
+6250 IAHATQALERA
-6261 RTETPLP
+6261 RAETPLA
-6268 YVAAWVSATDM
+6268 YSAAWISATDT

-6303 LGEILRGDAA
+6303 LGEILRGDAT
-6313 PFAGSYRTFL
+6313 PFAGTYRAFV
-6323 SDIEPKGDRAVDA
+6323 SAVEPQGDRAIDA
-6336 VLDER
+6336 VLDES
-6341 FDRAGVASAVAATCS
+6341 FDRAGVASAIAATRS
-6356 ILAQHA
+6356 LLAQRA
-6362 DEPLQVVRFAA
+6362 DGPLQVVRFAT
-6373 PIASGASAAE
+6373 PIAAGMSAAE
-6383 QAFDIFKHWM
+6383 QAFEVFKRWM

-6419 DHVGLFLDKVPIAVD
+6419 DHVGLFLDKVPISVGRD
-6434 RSTTLQS
+6434 TTLRN
-6441 LSDKVSE
+6441 LSDKVAE
-6448 LQKHGF
+6448 LQRRGL
-6454 GYLAMETRARKEG
+6454 GYLAMEARARSEG

-6484 MEAQTADAR
+6484 MEAQSADHR
-6493 PTALDTAT
+6493 PTPLETGQ

-6516 HEQDNQIIV
+6516 HEQDNQIVV

-6533 DALRGLMS
+6533 GDLRGLMS
-6541 INPDSVLIESSSI
+6541 TIPDSVLIESSMTV
-6554 GDAADAAANILAAV
+6554 DAADAAAGTGMT
-6568 PVVAATTDDDVLI
+6568 ATPNASTTEDDVLI

-6589 GNFEAVKGVSFRVP
+6589 GDFEAVKGVSFRVP

-6624 IEGLTPITSG
+6624 IEGLTDITSG
-6634 SIRIFGKDVATQ
+6634 SIRIFGMDVATQ

-6699 ELKDKLPFK
+6699 ELKDKLSFK

-6739 SALDPQSRLYTWEFI
+6739 SALDPQSRIYTWEFI
-6754 EQLKSDGRKTII
+6754 EQLKNDGRKTII

-6780 EIMIMNGGKVIAQGP
+6780 DIMIMNGGKIIAHGP
-6795 PAELVKSLSATQSLS
+6795 PAELVKSLSATQSLN
-6810 LQFGIG
+6810 LQFGNTRL
-6816 EFNAAHAESIGS
+6816 EAAHAQSIGA
-6828 LSGVIS
+6828 LDGVIS
-6834 HLWDERSDTLA
+6834 HGWDERSDTLS

-6854 LEAVLANCRDRGI
+6854 LEAVLATCRDRGI
-6867 QITNIDIVRPSLE
+6867 PITNIDIVRPSLE